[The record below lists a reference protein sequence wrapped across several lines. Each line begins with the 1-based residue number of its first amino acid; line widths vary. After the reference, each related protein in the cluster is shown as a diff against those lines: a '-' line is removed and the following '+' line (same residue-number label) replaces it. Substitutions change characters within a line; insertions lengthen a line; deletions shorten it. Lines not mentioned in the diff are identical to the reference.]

1 MGICGRE
8 TSYPN
13 GSSESALK
21 VIIDTNI
28 LVDYLQGREAAR
40 EELARYDRP
49 GISLITWMEV
59 LIGAK
64 DEDDAQI
71 LRRFLM
77 RFPTLPIDSEVA
89 ELAVEL
95 RRTHRIRLPDAIIWA
110 TARSANRLLVTRNTR
125 DFPATDPGVR
135 VPYER

>member
-1 MGICGRE
+1 MK
-8 TSYPN
+8 
-13 GSSESALK
+13 A
-21 VIIDTNI
+21 VIDTNI

-64 DEDDAQI
+64 DEDDVQI

-77 RFPTLPIDSEVA
+77 RFQTLPIENDVA

-110 TARSANRLLVTRNTR
+110 TARSANRLLITRNTR

>member
-1 MGICGRE
+1 M
-8 TSYPN
+8 
-13 GSSESALK
+13 K
-21 VIIDTNI
+21 VVIDTNI

-40 EELARYDRP
+40 EELAQYDSP

-64 DEDDAQI
+64 DEDDVQI

-77 RFPTLPIDSEVA
+77 RFPTLPIDSAVA

-110 TARSANRLLVTRNTR
+110 TARSANRLLITRNTR

>member
-1 MGICGRE
+1 M
-8 TSYPN
+8 
-13 GSSESALK
+13 K
-21 VIIDTNI
+21 VVIDTNI
-28 LVDYLQGREAAR
+28 LVDYLHRSEAAR
-40 EELARYDRP
+40 EELARYDAP

-64 DEDDAQI
+64 DKDDAQI
-71 LRRFLM
+71 LRGF
-77 RFPTLPIDSEVA
+77 TLPIENGVA